1 MKRATFITWEQL
13 RVGVV
18 ILIGLTILTLAVYRL
33 GQAANL
39 FTARYP
45 LVAFLKSGS
54 GIRVGGSVA
63 LAGQMVGTIREIE
76 FLPPDADTTRN
87 LRVLIEID
95 ERMQEQIRANSTAQ
109 VRTLG
114 LLGDKIIDIT
124 PGSPRYQVLAAND
137 TIAVRPSLD
146 YEEVIAQ
153 AAEAVDDLVQLTA
166 TLNVLSTSVI
176 EGEGTLGQL
185 VTNPRLYNELSQTLA
200 QADAFLTRLTNS
212 QGAFGRMLD
221 DPMLYDQ
228 LTSTLAQLDTTLVRM
243 TSQEGS
249 LGRMMADDSLYV
261 SLVGITAG
269 ADSLVGLMTTGNG
282 FAAKLLT
289 DQQLYDQ
296 LNKLVTDLSAVVA
309 EMRIEPRRFFRGLI
323 DVF

>member
-18 ILIGLTILTLAVYRL
+18 ILIALTILTLAVYRL

-45 LVAFLKSGS
+45 LVAFLQSGS
-54 GIRVGGSVA
+54 GIRVGGSVSV
-63 LAGQMVGTIREIE
+63 AGQIVGTIREIE
-76 FLPPDADTTRN
+76 FLPPDADTLRN
-87 LRVLIEID
+87 LRVVMEID

-114 LLGDKIIDIT
+114 LLGDKIIDISPGT
-124 PGSPRYQVLAAND
+124 PRFQVLAAGD
-137 TIAVRPSLD
+137 TITVNPSLD
-146 YEEVIAQ
+146 YEEVLTQ
-153 AAEAVDDLVQLTA
+153 AAGAVDDLVRLTEGLNQLT
-166 TLNVLSTSVI
+166 TSVI

-185 VTNPRLYNELSQTLA
+185 VTNPRLYNELTSTLA
-200 QADAFLTRLTNS
+200 QADAFLLRLTS
-212 QGAFGRMLD
+212 AQGTFGRMLE
-221 DPMLYDQ
+221 DPQLYDQ
-228 LTSTLAQLDTTLVRM
+228 LTTTLAQLDTVLVRV

-249 LGRMMADDSLYV
+249 LGRMIADDSLYV

-269 ADSLVGLMTTGNG
+269 ADSLVGLMTSGNG
-282 FAAKLLT
+282 FAAQLLR

-309 EMRIEPRRFFRGLI
+309 DMRRDPRRYFRGLF

>member
-18 ILIGLTILTLAVYRL
+18 IIIALTILTLAVYRL

-39 FTARYP
+39 FTSRYP
-45 LVAFLKSGS
+45 LVAFLQNAN

-63 LAGQMVGTIREIE
+63 LAGQIVGTIREIE

-87 LRVLIEID
+87 LRVRLEID
-95 ERMQEQIRANSTAQ
+95 ERMQEQIRENSTAQ

-114 LLGDKIIDIT
+114 LLGDKIIDIS
-124 PGSPRYQVLAAND
+124 PGSPQFAVLLPND
-137 TIAVRPSLD
+137 TIPVKPSLD
-146 YEEVIAQ
+146 YEAVIAQ
-153 AAEAVDDLVQLTA
+153 AAGAVDDLVKLTQD
-166 TLNVLSTSVI
+166 LNVLTSSVI

-185 VTNPRLYNELSQTLA
+185 VTNPRLYNELTSTLA
-200 QADAFLTRLTNS
+200 QADAFLVRLTRAD
-212 QGAFGRMLD
+212 GTFGRMLD
-221 DPMLYDQ
+221 DPRLYDQ
-228 LTSTLAQLDTTLVRM
+228 LTGTLAQLDTVLIRV
-243 TSQEGS
+243 TSQRGT
-249 LGRMMADDSLYV
+249 LGRLMSDDSLYTN
-261 SLVGITAG
+261 LVGITTG
-269 ADSLVGLMTTGNG
+269 ADSLLTMLSTGNG
-282 FAAKLLT
+282 FAAQILR

-309 EMRIEPRRFFRGLI
+309 DVRREPRRYLRGLI